1 MEFKYTA
8 PNHSQSLLAQE
19 KTTTPTA
26 GIALLWQSK
35 LWQSETESV
44 SPTQSLRGTK
54 FRGNLLHDAICLI
67 IITSISQEIATS
79 AAPPRNDYL
88 KGEVVRVALR
98 FTRVCFAVGSQ

>member
-1 MEFKYTA
+1 MKTA
-8 PNHSQSLLAQE
+8 RRICCAEPSNE
-19 KTTTPTA
+19 A
-26 GIALLWQSK
+26 GEETLSK
-35 LWQSETESV
+35 LGQRETEPV

-98 FTRVCFAVGSQ
+98 FTRVCFGVASQ